1 MKKVILTVFVVFA
14 IFINARA
21 QEFKTEKDLV
31 ESVLGKVKKDF
42 VKETLLIPED
52 KNNEFWKVYNKYEED
67 KKELAAQ
74 RFKLANNYAL
84 LQNVSYQ
91 KLDKDFMKKV
101 FKLQRKSDR
110 NIRKYYRKIDRK
122 VSTET
127 AMQFFQV
134 EQYLRTGIDNLLYGN
149 LPLKEHVL

>member
-52 KNNEFWKVYNKYEED
+52 KTNEFWKVYNKYEED